1 MSFGDDLTFLDM
13 MNVLKWYELIPKEIK
28 ILEQH
33 VRTKIKFQGLFAIHE
48 DSSEILIANLVES
61 VSSQFSLA
69 SNTELQSCRSLLANR
84 IARIDQEVK
93 VMHNLIEKI
102 DKKMGT
108 NHA

>member
-1 MSFGDDLTFLDM
+1 MSSGDFTLLDM

>member
-1 MSFGDDLTFLDM
+1 MSIDDFTLLDM
-13 MNVLKWYELIPKEIK
+13 INVLKWYELIPNEIK

-33 VRTKIKFQGLFAIHE
+33 ARTKIKFQGLLALHE
-48 DSSEILIANLVES
+48 DSSEILMANLVES
-61 VSSQFSLA
+61 VSSKFSLA
-69 SNTELQSCRSLLANR
+69 SNTELQSSRSLLANR

-102 DKKMGT
+102 DKKMGA